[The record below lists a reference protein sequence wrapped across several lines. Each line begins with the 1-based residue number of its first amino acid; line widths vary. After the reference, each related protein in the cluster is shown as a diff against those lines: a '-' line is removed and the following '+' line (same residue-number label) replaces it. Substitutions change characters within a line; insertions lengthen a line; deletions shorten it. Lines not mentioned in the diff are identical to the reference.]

1 MGVIPNTIAPITL
14 GYILGYIKVPQMYH
28 TWRLTHFLA
37 IAETGSVQAAARH
50 LNISQPA
57 ITKSIKL
64 LEAHLGT
71 SLFDRSPTGMMM
83 TEAGRALRSRARNIE
98 LEWNAALSDLD
109 AGKRGTRGVLRIGVG
124 PTYATL
130 FLPAVLRDVS
140 ARFPNVEFEVRTGVG
155 SELLTALQSGEISI
169 YAGGLETDIVGKRN
183 DILERPIYTQF
194 NDLAVRD
201 THPILSIGPQEI
213 PRALQTHPWVRL
225 SYDRLAHQSVQRFF
239 AQYEMAPPEYT
250 VTTGS
255 LSVALNLV
263 MEQGFV
269 TSLPRPLFS
278 LGMVPVGASN
288 YAWSI
293 PTGVTYRSSIGETAP
308 FVAFMDALLRKTAQ
322 AGLSM

>member
-1 MGVIPNTIAPITL
+1 MH
-14 GYILGYIKVPQMYH
+14 H

-37 IAETGSVQAAARH
+37 IAKMGSVQAAARH

-57 ITKSIKL
+57 ITKSIRL
-64 LEAHLGT
+64 LEDHLGT

-83 TEAGRALRSRARNIE
+83 TEAGRALRLRAQNIE
-98 LEWNAALSDLD
+98 LEWNAALSELD

-130 FLPAVLRDVS
+130 FLPAVLSELS

-155 SELLTALQSGEISI
+155 SEMLPALQSGEISV
-169 YAGGLETDIVGKRN
+169 YAGGLEADIIGRRN
-183 DILERPIYTQF
+183 DILETPIYTQF

-201 THPILSIGPQEI
+201 AHPILNVTPDNI
-213 PRALQTHPWVRL
+213 PDTLQSHPWVRL
-225 SYDRLAHQSVQRFF
+225 SYDRLAHQSVQRYF
-239 AQYEMAPPEYT
+239 AQYGLAPPEYM

-269 TSLPRPLFS
+269 TSLPRPLFR
-278 LGMVPVGASN
+278 LGMQPVGATN

-293 PTGVTYRSSIGETAP
+293 PTGVTYRSSIRETAP
-308 FVAFMDALLRKTAQ
+308 FAAFLDALLRRTEQ
-322 AGLSM
+322 AGLTL

>member
-1 MGVIPNTIAPITL
+1 MH
-14 GYILGYIKVPQMYH
+14 H

-57 ITKSIKL
+57 ITKSIRL
-64 LEAHLGT
+64 LEDHLGT
-71 SLFDRSPTGMMM
+71 SLFDRSPTGMVM
-83 TEAGRALRSRARNIE
+83 TEAGRALRARARNIE

-109 AGKRGTRGVLRIGVG
+109 AGKRGTRGVLRLGVG

-130 FLPAVLRDVS
+130 FLPAVLSEVS

-155 SELLTALQSGEISI
+155 SELLPALQSGEISA
-169 YAGGLETDIVGKRN
+169 YVGGLEGDIVGRRN

-201 THPILSIGPQEI
+201 AHIILDLPAKDL
-213 PRALQTHPWVRL
+213 PDALHAHPWVRL

-255 LSVALNLV
+255 LSIALNLV

-269 TSLPRPLFS
+269 TSLPRPLFG
-278 LGMVPVGASN
+278 LGMAPVDATN
-288 YAWSI
+288 YAWCI
-293 PTGVTYRSSIGETAP
+293 PTGVTYRSSIRETAP
-308 FVAFMDALLRKTAQ
+308 FVAFMDALLRKTAE

>member
-1 MGVIPNTIAPITL
+1 MH
-14 GYILGYIKVPQMYH
+14 H

-57 ITKSIKL
+57 ITKSIRL
-64 LEAHLGT
+64 LEDHLGA
-71 SLFDRSPTGMMM
+71 SLFDRSPSGMMM
-83 TEAGRALRSRARNIE
+83 TEAGRALRARARNIE

-109 AGKRGTRGVLRIGVG
+109 AGKRGTRGLLRLGVG

-130 FLPAVLRDVS
+130 FLPAVLSELS

-155 SELLTALQSGEISI
+155 SELLPALQSGEISV
-169 YAGGLETDIVGKRN
+169 YVGGLEADIIGRRN

-194 NDLAVRD
+194 NDLAVKD
-201 THPILSIGPQEI
+201 THPILDHPAKDI
-213 PRALQTHPWVRL
+213 PSALRTHPWVRL
-225 SYDRLAHQSVQRFF
+225 SYDRVAHQAVQRFF
-239 AQYEMAPPEYT
+239 AQYEMAPPDYT

-269 TSLPRPLFS
+269 TSLPRPLFG
-278 LGMVPVGASN
+278 LGMAPVSAAN

-293 PTGVTYRSSIGETAP
+293 PTGVTYRSSIRDTAP
-308 FVAFMDALLRKTAQ
+308 FLAFMEALLRKTAQ
-322 AGLSM
+322 AGLAM

>member
-1 MGVIPNTIAPITL
+1 MH
-14 GYILGYIKVPQMYH
+14 H

-57 ITKSIKL
+57 ITKSIRL
-64 LEAHLGT
+64 LEDHLGA

-83 TEAGRALRSRARNIE
+83 TEAGRALRARARNIE
-98 LEWNAALSDLD
+98 LEWNAALSELD
-109 AGKRGTRGVLRIGVG
+109 AGKRGTRGLLRIGVG

-130 FLPAVLRDVS
+130 FLPAVLSEVS

-155 SELLTALQSGEISI
+155 SELLPALQSGEISV
-169 YAGGLETDIVGKRN
+169 YVGGLEADMIGRRN

-194 NDLAVRD
+194 NDLAVKD
-201 THPILSIGPQEI
+201 AHPILDVPAEEI
-213 PRALQTHPWVRL
+213 PGALQTHPWVRL
-225 SYDRLAHQSVQRFF
+225 SYDRLAHQSLERYF

-255 LSVALNLV
+255 LSVAVNLV

-278 LGMVPVGASN
+278 LGMAPVRASN

-293 PTGVTYRSSIGETAP
+293 PTGVTYRSSIRETAP
-308 FVAFMDALLRKTAQ
+308 FVAFSEALFRNAAQ